1 MLSFRR
7 QKEDSPTRNERH
19 VLMLPGLT
27 KEELEPHCKCETLC
41 WARFLPPGVPLS
53 RMSHDLLLDRFF
65 FFYSSWCLRIIPAYF
80 LRDMYRYLHD
90 NSPSS
95 PPRTA
100 HYSPFL
106 HLAVLA
112 VATAF
117 SDDPVIASGDARK
130 SFADLA
136 KSQLEKELGTPSLS
150 AVQGLS
156 MLGSFHSG
164 LGEQTLGFVYFVGL
178 GADYAQ
184 LVQKGKMKPRDLFD
198 RYWAFHMECAQDACW
213 ALYVGRDFGIPVSQN
228 EPYTLAELADP
239 ILDRMSWRKSG
250 VQPQISRKIMA
261 IMRVISKARN
271 GNELKLEVAD
281 IDEQL
286 INWQEDLPDTLK
298 VNTSSSGRHTALP
311 HVLMMHCSLWW
322 LMVLLHGPFYR
333 RRKASALDNSFN
345 ISRCRLAAK
354 EILALVCIWRD
365 LYGTIRF
372 APITLIQV
380 VFAAGTVHLL
390 SAHQALLPCNTRLAT
405 TAHANALARVEES
418 IMALDELGQSWPHAR
433 KIADSFR
440 KLGDAQRQ
448 RMAMRISVSGKA
460 DGPLGD
466 KQSREAR
473 SEGYL
478 PSEGMLATTAPSLER
493 PAVFELTS
501 YDTPISTSTSTQ
513 SRPLPGTFGND
524 NSLESS
530 ENEFDFASYALSSET
545 LDSGL
550 FPGIQIDESSVFD
563 YMGSGW
569 SMADGGS
576 LPDQPFAVG
585 LGDSFGTIPA
595 EWSEV
600 MDSTAYSTDFGAG
613 ILYEITSM
621 DLHELEDF

>member
-1 MLSFRR
+1 MSKKHLSANLH
-7 QKEDSPTRNERH
+7 PTSGKPIDATTWHKRYINICCSNNEACIIFS
-19 VLMLPGLT
+19 
-27 KEELEPHCKCETLC
+27 ELQQC
-41 WARFLPPGVPLS
+41 
-53 RMSHDLLLDRFF
+53 
-65 FFYSSWCLRIIPAYF
+65 
-80 LRDMYRYLHD
+80 
-90 NSPSS
+90 
-95 PPRTA
+95 
-100 HYSPFL
+100 
-106 HLAVLA
+106 
-112 VATAF
+112 
-117 SDDPVIASGDARK
+117 
-130 SFADLA
+130 
-136 KSQLEKELGTPSLS
+136 TPSLS

-250 VQPQISRKIMA
+250 VQPQVCWTFSTFLYSCGLMKISRKIMA

-286 INWQEDLPDTLK
+286 INWQEDLPNALK

-322 LMVLLHGPFYR
+322 LMILLHGPFYR

-345 ISRCRLAAK
+345 ISRCKLAAK
-354 EILALVCIWRD
+354 EILALVRIWRD
-365 LYGTIRF
+365 LYGKIRF